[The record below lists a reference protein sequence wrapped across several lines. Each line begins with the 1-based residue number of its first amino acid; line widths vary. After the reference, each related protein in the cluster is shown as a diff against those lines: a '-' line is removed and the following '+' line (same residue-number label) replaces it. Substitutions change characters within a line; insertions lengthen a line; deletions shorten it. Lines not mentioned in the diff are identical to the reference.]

1 MVDTPDRR
9 MYEMG
14 FNEGIRTALNIFE
27 SKGYDRA
34 LKALKRMLENSQSR
48 PPEILQDQEGHD
60 TSKEVI

>member
-14 FNEGIRTALNIFE
+14 FNEGIRTALNLVE
-27 SKGYDRA
+27 MKGYDRA

-48 PPEILQDQEGHD
+48 PPEILRDQGGHD
-60 TSKEVI
+60 TTRTEA

>member
-1 MVDTPDRR
+1 MVDTPDLR

-48 PPEILQDQEGHD
+48 PPEILRDQGGHD
-60 TSKEVI
+60 TTRTEA